1 VFRLKMTLCQEGASR
16 SMIDVK
22 RSFKKVLREWGHD
35 IYIQRILLN
44 GNHSNKFERVTTRQ
58 VGQSGVTNSL
68 SASEAQ
74 DGLFTKYDAVYYFED
89 NISPKE
95 GDRIYENF
103 SLKVN
108 KKYTMFTIDAVTA
121 VRGRM
126 GKVSYWI
133 VGATR
138 EK

>member
-1 VFRLKMTLCQEGASR
+1 
-16 SMIDVK
+16 MIDIK

-35 IYIQRILLN
+35 VYIQRILSN
-44 GNHSNKFERVTTRQ
+44 GNHSSKFERVTTRQ
-58 VGQSGVTNSL
+58 VGQSGVSNSL
-68 SASEAQ
+68 STTEAQ

-89 NISPKE
+89 HINPKE

-108 KKYTMFTIDAVTA
+108 KNYTMFTVDAVTA
-121 VRGRM
+121 MRGRM
-126 GKVSYWI
+126 GKIDYWV

>member
-1 VFRLKMTLCQEGASR
+1 MTLCQEGASR

-68 SASEAQ
+68 SALEAQ